1 MSDKKGEKGF
11 WNLFRKPSSGCCG
24 GLVIEEI
31 TEETNACCCPPAAG
45 KSAGAAGSPGTF
57 PESKGEPAGLQ
68 TGEKRVEIE
77 FLYLGTS
84 VCTRCQGTEEAPEEA
99 VDEVARVLKA
109 AGIAL
114 TVRKIPVQSEEQ
126 AREPGF
132 VSSPTIRVNGRDIQ
146 PEAKETLCE
155 SCGDLCGED
164 VDCRVWVYQ
173 GKEYTSPPKAL
184 IIDAILR
191 EVYGGAPANRPAPP
205 KAGAV
210 PDNLKKFF
218 TARQKKS

>member
-1 MSDKKGEKGF
+1 MGGE
-11 WNLFRKPSSGCCG
+11 R
-24 GLVIEEI
+24 
-31 TEETNACCCPPAAG
+31 
-45 KSAGAAGSPGTF
+45 
-57 PESKGEPAGLQ
+57 
-68 TGEKRVEIE
+68 RVDIE
-77 FLYLGTS
+77 FLYLDTS
-84 VCTRCQGTEEAPEEA
+84 VCTRCQGTEAALEEA

-114 TVRKIPVQSEEQ
+114 TVRKIQVQSEEQ
-126 AREPGF
+126 ARELGF

-210 PDNLKKFF
+210 PDNLKKLF